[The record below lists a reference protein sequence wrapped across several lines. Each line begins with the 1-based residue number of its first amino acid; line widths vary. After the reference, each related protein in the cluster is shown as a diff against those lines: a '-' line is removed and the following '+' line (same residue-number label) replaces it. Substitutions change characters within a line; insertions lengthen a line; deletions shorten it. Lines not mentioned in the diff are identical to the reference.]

1 MQGTGPS
8 LCLESSMGKHLQL
21 LLCLV
26 TLRTCNEKLLVEMQK
41 YVCLGADVDSVDNN
55 GKTALRLAAFGG
67 YMQPVQRVS
76 CTSSNQSTP
85 TFLSWHFLEMLLI
98 FYALW
103 FADIRFTLRK
113 KFMLILMWL
122 QKTGSNDW
130 KDFSFPEHFSGKTA
144 VPHRHIFC
152 PPVCWR
158 WYNIILT
165 HSTAKLPPCPDFEKK
180 IIFI

>member
-8 LCLESSMGKHLQL
+8 LCLESSMGKHRQL

-85 TFLSWHFLEMLLI
+85 TFLNWHFLEMLLI

-122 QKTGSNDW
+122 QKKNW
-130 KDFSFPEHFSGKTA
+130 FERLERFFFPRTFFRQNGRPT
-144 VPHRHIFC
+144 PTYF
-152 PPVCWR
+152 
-158 WYNIILT
+158 
-165 HSTAKLPPCPDFEKK
+165 LPSCLLKM
-180 IIFI
+180 I